1 MMKFVVASI
10 LLVSAPVL
18 AAPQGEATRL
28 VHAPQLDGLV
38 AADAAW
44 AVVTAMTG
52 FTQVQP
58 QEGAPAS
65 QRTEVFMGF
74 TDDTLYLGFI
84 CHDDEPDQII
94 VSNSQRDS
102 GLQDEDSVR
111 FVIGRY
117 AEWPPGLRTAGET
130 APQFAG

>member
-28 VHAPQLDGLV
+28 VQAPQLDGLV

-44 AVVTAMTG
+44 ADVTAMTG

-74 TDDTLYLGFI
+74 TDDTLYLGII
-84 CHDDEPDQII
+84 CYDLSLIHI
-94 VSNSQRDS
+94 
-102 GLQDEDSVR
+102 
-111 FVIGRY
+111 
-117 AEWPPGLRTAGET
+117 
-130 APQFAG
+130 